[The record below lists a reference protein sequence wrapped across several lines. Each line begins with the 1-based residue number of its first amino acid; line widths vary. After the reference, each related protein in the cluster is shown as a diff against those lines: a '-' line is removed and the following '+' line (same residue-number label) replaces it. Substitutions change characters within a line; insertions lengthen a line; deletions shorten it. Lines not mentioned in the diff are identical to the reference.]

1 MEVNTIIL
9 ENNKSYI
16 ILDTISYQNNEYLV
30 LANELDNTDIALRKV
45 IKKEDNKEY
54 LVKLDSEEEFDEVIT
69 LFHEKN
75 NNGGI

>member
-1 MEVNTIIL
+1 MEVNTIML

>member
-69 LFHEKN
+69 LFNENN